1 MKVPRPAALSKNRL
15 LHRYFPV
22 NFLKFLRTPF
32 LALGDCFCKV
42 TFLFLA
48 LLKEV
53 FVLHFTKNRFH
64 IKKQLPESTYKKRC
78 TLQPYWK
85 ETLAQVFS
93 CEFCEIFNNII
104 FYRTPADGCFWGIS
118 IDKPLQKILLLFSW
132 NDFCESRYIIFF
144 KLDFLL

>member
-1 MKVPRPAALSKNRL
+1 MKVPRSPTLLKNRL
-15 LHRYFPV
+15 LHRCFPV
-22 NFLKFLRTPF
+22 NLVNFLRTPF
-32 LALGDCFCKV
+32 LALGDCFRKV

-85 ETLAQVFS
+85 ETLTQVFS
-93 CEFCEIFNNII
+93 CEFCEIFGNII
-104 FYRTPADGCFWGIS
+104 FYRTPADCCFWGTS
-118 IDKPLQKILLLFSW
+118 IDRTTTKNTS
-132 NDFCESRYIIFF
+132 IIF
-144 KLDFLL
+144 LEWFLWK